1 MGFEFFP
8 LREWPWERAIS
19 GEVIKHYMPK
29 TLLSFFD
36 FNIKIATP
44 NSTNFYLKKKKAH

>member
-8 LREWPWERAIS
+8 LREWPWEGAMS

-29 TLLSFFD
+29 TLLSFFFD

-44 NSTNFYLKKKKAH
+44 KSTNFDFF